1 MASMSTVKAISYDL
15 HDPGQDYD
23 DLHEAIKD
31 YGLWWHH
38 LESTWLV
45 KTSSSCK
52 EIRDDLKNHLDSNDE
67 LLVTKLSGAWT
78 SGISDDGTDW
88 LYEQM

>member
-1 MASMSTVKAISYDL
+1 MAVYAISYDL

-31 YGLWWHH
+31 FGAWWHH

-45 KTSSSCK
+45 DTSSSTSD
-52 EIRDDLKNHLDSNDE
+52 IRDELKDHLDSNDE
-67 LLVTKLSGAWT
+67 LLVTRLSGGWASW
-78 SGISDDGTDW
+78 GISDSGNEW
-88 LYEQM
+88 LHDHM